1 MEHSELIRSLSE
13 RYDSFYLY
21 DGARVAARA
30 AHLQQVFAPV
40 EFLYSIKCNP
50 NPHIL
55 DTLFARGFGADA
67 ASLGEVLMAVEH
79 GLKKDQIYFSAPG
92 KTQRDIDEALPKSVL
107 IADSLGEV
115 GRIDKAAKAQGVCA
129 EIGLRINPNFSFSGE
144 GGHPSKFGID
154 EDDALALVRANPYEN
169 VKVTGIHVHVKSQ
182 ELDGCVL
189 AAYYGRMIGLAR
201 RFADVCGE
209 LAYVNMGSGIG
220 VPFADSDREVDV
232 EALHAAAKAPL
243 DAFRADFP
251 GTRVFIETGRYTT
264 CRSGVYVT
272 KVVDRKVSHGK
283 TYLLLKN
290 TLNGFLRPSVA
301 VMVGK
306 YTDPAAAKSWE
317 PLFTCDGAFRFTPLK
332 GGEATE
338 TVTLAGNLCTGTDL
352 IAEDIPMPQLAV
364 GDLIVIDNAGSYA
377 SVLSPM
383 QFASQDKPAEI
394 FLSADGS
401 VLAD

>member
-1 MEHSELIRSLSE
+1 MEHSELIHSLSE

-30 AHLQQVFAPV
+30 EHLQRVFAPV
-40 EFLYSIKCNP
+40 EFLYSVKCNP

-67 ASLGEVLMAVEH
+67 ASLGEVLMAAEH
-79 GLKKDQIYFSAPG
+79 GLTKEQIYFSAPG
-92 KTQRDIDEALPKSVL
+92 KTQRDIDEALPRAVL
-107 IADSLGEV
+107 IADSLDEV
-115 GRIDKAAKAQGVCA
+115 GRIDKAAKAQGFCA
-129 EIGLRINPNFSFSGE
+129 EIGLRINPNFSFTGE

-154 EDDALALVRANPYEN
+154 EDDALALVQTNPYKN
-169 VKVTGIHVHVKSQ
+169 VKINGIHVHVKSQ
-182 ELDGCVL
+182 ELDGAVL
-189 AAYYGRMIGLAR
+189 AAYYGRMIALAR
-201 RFADVCGE
+201 RFAAVCGE

-220 VPFADSDREVDV
+220 VPFADHDREIDL
-232 EALHAAAKAPL
+232 EALYSSAKAPL

-264 CRSGVYVT
+264 CISGVYVT
-272 KVVDRKVSHGK
+272 RVVDRKVSHGK

-306 YTDPAAAKSWE
+306 YTDPATAKSWE

-332 GGEATE
+332 GGEPTE
-338 TVTLAGNLCTGTDL
+338 TVTLVGNLCTGTDV

-364 GDLIVIDNAGSYA
+364 GALIVIANAGSYA

-383 QFASQDKPAEI
+383 QFASQDKPAEL
-394 FLSADGS
+394 FLAADGR

>member
-1 MEHSELIRSLSE
+1 MEHRELIRSLSE

-30 AHLQQVFAPV
+30 EHLKQVFAPV
-40 EFLYSIKCNP
+40 EFLYSVKCNP

-67 ASLGEVLMAVEH
+67 ASLGEVLMATEH
-79 GLKKDQIYFSAPG
+79 GLTKEQIYFSAPG
-92 KTQRDIDEALPKSVL
+92 KTQRDIDEALPRAVL
-107 IADSLGEV
+107 IADSLDEV

-129 EIGLRINPNFSFSGE
+129 EIGLRINPNFSFTGE

-154 EDDALALVRANPYEN
+154 EDDALALVQTNPYKN
-169 VKVTGIHVHVKSQ
+169 VKINGIHVHVKSQ
-182 ELDGCVL
+182 ELDGAVL
-189 AAYYGRMIGLAR
+189 AAYYGRMIALAR
-201 RFADVCGE
+201 RFAAVCGE

-220 VPFADSDREVDV
+220 VPFADHDREIDL
-232 EALHAAAKAPL
+232 EALYSSAKAPL

-264 CRSGVYVT
+264 CISGVYVT
-272 KVVDRKVSHGK
+272 RVVDRKVSHGK

-306 YTDPAAAKSWE
+306 YTDPATAKSWE

-332 GGEATE
+332 GGEPTE
-338 TVTLAGNLCTGTDL
+338 TVTLVGNLCTGTDV
-352 IAEDIPMPQLAV
+352 IAEDIPMPHLDC

-383 QFASQDKPAEI
+383 QFASQDKPAEL
-394 FLSADGS
+394 FLAPDGA

>member
-1 MEHSELIRSLSE
+1 MEHRELIRSLSE

-30 AHLQQVFAPV
+30 EHLKQVFAPV

-67 ASLGEVLMAVEH
+67 ASLGEVLMAAGH
-79 GLKKDQIYFSAPG
+79 GLKKEQIYFSAPG
-92 KTQRDIDEALPKSVL
+92 KTQRDIDEALPRAVL
-107 IADSLGEV
+107 IADSLDEV
-115 GRIDKAAKAQGVCA
+115 GRIDTAAKAQGVCA
-129 EIGLRINPNFSFSGE
+129 EIGLRINPNFSFAGE

-154 EDDALALVRANPYEN
+154 EDDALVLAKANPYEH
-169 VKVTGIHVHVKSQ
+169 VKINGIHVHVKSQ
-182 ELDGCVL
+182 ELDGAVL
-189 AAYYGRMIGLAR
+189 AAYYGRMIALAR
-201 RFADVCGE
+201 RFAAVCGE

-220 VPFADSDREVDV
+220 VPFADSDSEIDLEV
-232 EALHAAAKAPL
+232 LHAAAKTPL

-283 TYLLLKN
+283 IYLLLKN

-306 YTDPAAAKSWE
+306 YTDPATAKSWE

-332 GGEATE
+332 EGGATE
-338 TVTLAGNLCTGTDL
+338 IVTLAGNLCTGTDL
-352 IAEDIPMPQLAV
+352 IAEDIPMPHLDC

-383 QFASQDKPAEI
+383 QFASQDKPAEL
-394 FLSADGS
+394 FLAPDGT
-401 VLAD
+401 VLTD

>member
-1 MEHSELIRSLSE
+1 MEHRELIRSLSE

-30 AHLQQVFAPV
+30 EHLKQVFAPV
-40 EFLYSIKCNP
+40 EFLYSVKCNP

-67 ASLGEVLMAVEH
+67 ASLGEVLMAAEH
-79 GLKKDQIYFSAPG
+79 GLTKEQIYFSAPG
-92 KTQRDIDEALPKSVL
+92 KTQRDIDEALPRAVL
-107 IADSLGEV
+107 IADSLDEV

-129 EIGLRINPNFSFSGE
+129 EIGLRINPNFSFTGE

-154 EDDALALVRANPYEN
+154 EDDALALVQTNPYKN
-169 VKVTGIHVHVKSQ
+169 VKINGIHVHVKSQ
-182 ELDGCVL
+182 ELDGAVL
-189 AAYYGRMIGLAR
+189 AAYYGRMIALAR
-201 RFADVCGE
+201 RFAAVCGE

-220 VPFADSDREVDV
+220 VPFADHDREIDL
-232 EALHAAAKAPL
+232 EALYSSAKAPL

-264 CRSGVYVT
+264 CISGVYVT
-272 KVVDRKVSHGK
+272 RVVDRKVSHGK

-306 YTDPAAAKSWE
+306 YTDPATAKSWE

-332 GGEATE
+332 GGEPTE
-338 TVTLAGNLCTGTDL
+338 TVTLVGNLCTGTDV
-352 IAEDIPMPQLAV
+352 IAEDIPMPHLDC

-383 QFASQDKPAEI
+383 QFASQDKPAEL
-394 FLSADGS
+394 FLAPDGA

>member
-1 MEHSELIRSLSE
+1 MEHRELIRSLSE

-30 AHLQQVFAPV
+30 EHLKQVFAPV
-40 EFLYSIKCNP
+40 EFLYSVKCNP

-67 ASLGEVLMAVEH
+67 ASLGEVLMATEH
-79 GLKKDQIYFSAPG
+79 GLTKEQIYFSAPG
-92 KTQRDIDEALPKSVL
+92 KTQRDIDEALPRAVL
-107 IADSLGEV
+107 IADSLDEV

-129 EIGLRINPNFSFSGE
+129 EIGLRINPNFSFTGE

-154 EDDALALVRANPYEN
+154 EDDALALVQTNPYKN
-169 VKVTGIHVHVKSQ
+169 VKINGIHVHVKSQ
-182 ELDGCVL
+182 ELDGAVL
-189 AAYYGRMIGLAR
+189 AAYYGRMIALAR
-201 RFADVCGE
+201 RFAAVCGE

-220 VPFADSDREVDV
+220 VPFADHDREIDL
-232 EALHAAAKAPL
+232 EALYSSAKAPL

-264 CRSGVYVT
+264 CISGVYVT
-272 KVVDRKVSHGK
+272 RVVDRKVSHGK

-306 YTDPAAAKSWE
+306 YTDPATAKSWE

-332 GGEATE
+332 GGEPTE
-338 TVTLAGNLCTGTDL
+338 TVTLVGNLCTGTDV
-352 IAEDIPMPQLAV
+352 IAEDIPMPQLNV

-383 QFASQDKPAEI
+383 QFASQDKPAEL
-394 FLSADGS
+394 FLAADGR

>member
-30 AHLQQVFAPV
+30 EHLQQVFAPV

-67 ASLGEVLMAVEH
+67 ASLGEVLMAAGH
-79 GLKKDQIYFSAPG
+79 GLKKEQIYFSAPG
-92 KTQRDIDEALPKSVL
+92 KTQRDIDKALSKAVL
-107 IADSLGEV
+107 IADSLDEV
-115 GRIDKAAKAQGVCA
+115 GRIDKAAKALGVCA
-129 EIGLRINPNFSFSGE
+129 EIGLRINPNFSFTDE

-154 EDDALALVRANPYEN
+154 EDDALALAKANPYEH
-169 VKVTGIHVHVKSQ
+169 VKINGIHVHVKSQ
-182 ELDGCVL
+182 ELDGAVL
-189 AAYYGRMIGLAR
+189 AAYYGRMIALAR
-201 RFADVCGE
+201 RFAAVCGE
-209 LAYVNMGSGIG
+209 LTYVNMGSGIG
-220 VPFADSDREVDV
+220 VPFADSDSEIDL
-232 EALHAAAKAPL
+232 EALHAAAKTPL

-283 TYLLLKN
+283 IYLLLKN

-306 YTDPAAAKSWE
+306 YTDPATAKSWE

-332 GGEATE
+332 EGGATE

-352 IAEDIPMPQLAV
+352 IAEDIPMPHLDC

-383 QFASQDKPAEI
+383 QFASQDKPAEL
-394 FLSADGS
+394 FLAPDGT
-401 VLAD
+401 VLTD